1 MSDNSFRTKEEEVVN
16 SYTHLLWSILSL
28 TFLTI
33 FLIDETMSWRLKV
46 SSLFMLGLSSW
57 TFFSS
62 FLYHSTSD
70 ILKDRNREV
79 DITSIY
85 LMTTGCGVSMSLA
98 CLDHFL
104 SAVAGISI
112 ILIGCSLTAIYAIK
126 RNISEVFLVTSFI
139 LLGWLC
145 ILPITGIFGKTVYS
159 ASSSIWFI
167 ILGGLF
173 YSTGLLFYARDSIK
187 WNHTRW
193 HIFVMLG
200 YLMHVIAHYQVINY

>member
-1 MSDNSFRTKEEEVVN
+1 
-16 SYTHLLWSILSL
+16 
-28 TFLTI
+28 
-33 FLIDETMSWRLKV
+33 
-46 SSLFMLGLSSW
+46 
-57 TFFSS
+57 
-62 FLYHSTSD
+62 
-70 ILKDRNREV
+70 
-79 DITSIY
+79 
-85 LMTTGCGVSMSLA
+85 
-98 CLDHFL
+98 
-104 SAVAGISI
+104 
-112 ILIGCSLTAIYAIK
+112 
-126 RNISEVFLVTSFI
+126 